1 MPRRPH
7 GDTQQRILHYIQE
20 YVEVNGYAPSVREIG
35 QAVDLRSTST
45 VHGHLSRLEKKG
57 LLRREA
63 MKPRTIDLQREEKPS
78 VKKLPLLGKVA
89 AGSPILAEENAGE
102 FMALPEEIIGRGDHF
117 MLEIRGDSMITAGI
131 MNGDYVVVKKQ
142 ETANN
147 GEIVIAMMD
156 GDATC
161 KRFFKE
167 DHHFRL
173 QPENPSMAPI
183 IVDEVTILGKVTA
196 VIRSYQK

>member
-89 AGSPILAEENAGE
+89 AGSPILAEETAGE
-102 FMALPEEIIGRGDHF
+102 FMTLPEEIIGRGDHF

-131 MNGDYVVVKKQ
+131 LNGDYVVVKKQ

-167 DHHFRL
+167 DNHFRL
-173 QPENPSMAPI
+173 QPENPTMAPI
-183 IVDEVTILGKVTA
+183 VVDDVTILGKVTA

>member
-7 GDTQQRILHYIQE
+7 GDTQQRILNYIEE
-20 YVEVNGYAPSVREIG
+20 YIEVNGYAPSVREIG

-63 MKPRTIDLQREEKPS
+63 MKPRTIDLQREEKPAI
-78 VKKLPLLGKVA
+78 KKLPVLGKVA
-89 AGSPILAEENAGE
+89 AGSPILAEETAGE
-102 FMALPEEIIGRGDHF
+102 YVNLPDFLIGRGDHF
-117 MLEIRGDSMITAGI
+117 VLEIRGDSMITAGI
-131 MNGDYVVVKKQ
+131 MNGDFVVVKKQ

-147 GEIVIAMMD
+147 GDIVIAMID

-167 DHHFRL
+167 ENHFRL

-183 IVDEVTILGKVTA
+183 IVNDVTILGKVVT
-196 VIRSYQK
+196 VFRSYQK

>member
-7 GDTQQRILHYIQE
+7 GDTQQRILDYIE
-20 YVEVNGYAPSVREIG
+20 KYVDVNGYAPSVREIG

-63 MKPRTIDLQREEKPS
+63 MKPRTIDLHRDDKP
-78 VKKLPLLGKVA
+78 VARKLPVLGKVA
-89 AGSPILAEENAGE
+89 AGSPILAEETAGE
-102 FMALPEEIIGRGDHF
+102 FMALPESLVGRGDHF
-117 MLEIRGDSMITAGI
+117 VLEIRGDSMITAGI
-131 MNGDYVVVKKQ
+131 MNGDYVIVKKQ

-161 KRFFKE
+161 KRFFRE
-167 DHHFRL
+167 ENHFRL
-173 QPENPSMAPI
+173 QPENPTMAPI
-183 IVDEVTILGKVTA
+183 IVDDVTILGKVTA
-196 VIRSYQK
+196 VFRSYQK